1 MFIFRRFSCRN
12 NTGAILTFC
21 MDNDNHSPL
30 QSNECDKTLLS
41 IIVAI
46 ALSRYNIAVKN
57 GWNIGK
63 IYSVLTI
70 D

>member
-1 MFIFRRFSCRN
+1 
-12 NTGAILTFC
+12 